1 MSNIRQRNA
10 NAPILTQPA
19 NQLPVI
25 EELVHFMQQRQFT
38 NLKEMLAFSVPQ
50 LLKMEGFGYR
60 CLRSL
65 YKVLEE
71 NGCAELLREE

>member
-1 MSNIRQRNA
+1 MS
-10 NAPILTQPA
+10 PIMQKNEDSPLLTQPV

-25 EELVHFMQQRQFT
+25 EELAHFMQQKQFA
-38 NLKEMLAFSVPQ
+38 NLKEMLVFSAPE

-65 YKVLEE
+65 YKVLEM
-71 NGCAELLREE
+71 NGCEDLLREE